1 MGGPTSQNIA
11 TRHSGIDDARRRRI
25 AVSLAGAVAFLIA
38 VWMAADYIAG
48 SELARTI
55 DANLAWLADPRSWL
69 E

>member
-1 MGGPTSQNIA
+1 MGGPISQNIA
-11 TRHSGIDDARRRRI
+11 TRHSGIDAARRRRI
-25 AVSLAGAVAFLIA
+25 VGSLAGAAAFLVA

-55 DANLAWLADPRSWL
+55 HANLAWLADPRSWI